1 MRHHESRAGLL
12 VRGSSNET
20 ARARAR
26 LAVVATDH
34 VTAKELEQLSGA
46 WTRRLEENLANA
58 AFSAAELVELAERHR
73 TLALVA
79 ESPGQRRAAITI
91 AERYE
96 NAARERAAVRG

>member
-1 MRHHESRAGLL
+1 M
-12 VRGSSNET
+12 
-20 ARARAR
+20 
-26 LAVVATDH
+26 ATDH
-34 VTAKELEQLSGA
+34 VTAKELEQLSGE

-58 AFSAAELVELAERHR
+58 AFSAAELAELAERHR

-96 NAARERAAVRG
+96 NAARERAGVRG